1 MKHLLSLILLFG
13 ASLLTAQKV
22 DYKLYFV
29 NETVDLLENGRDFAQ
44 HPDFQD
50 HEFVDNQTF
59 RVVQFYKVPNDAT
72 MRQLAKDGVTLLDYL
87 PENAYIAAFAKN
99 IRYDFLQQYNIRS
112 VSKMHEFWKINAAL
126 LPSVKNDWA
135 MHGES
140 MEIMVQFH
148 ASLNYKNCIAAL
160 QNQHIEITKDFPSR
174 NYVFLKI
181 KINNIRSL
189 ASLPFVAHLDM
200 LPAPGEP
207 EDNDSRALHD
217 SNQLDNEY
225 MNDLRINGEGI
236 NVQIRDD
243 GKIGP
248 HIDFAGRVT
257 NMSRYNGPTEHGDMV
272 TGSSGGAGNLDPR
285 YKGIATG
292 AHFYVTD
299 YDQSFTDT
307 TIGLHKRNN
316 VLITNTS
323 YTDGCNKYTN
333 ISQTIDYQLRTNP
346 TLTHILSAGNNNG
359 EGVVKNCG
367 YGAGNQ
373 WGNITGGHKQGKNCI
388 TAANIDD
395 NLDINAS
402 SSRGPAHDGRLK
414 PEVSAHGTNVNM
426 TMPNNTYTVN
436 SGTSFSAPIVA
447 GIMAV
452 MHQAYHLEN
461 QGKDPN
467 ATLMKAIL
475 LNSATEI
482 GNYGP
487 DYKFG
492 WGIANVQRAVDLIQ
506 NQQYKQDSVAQDE
519 EKIITIKMPTNIKL
533 AKVMLVWN
541 DFEAN
546 PGVRKALV
554 NDLDLKVIAPDG
566 KEILAYVLD
575 PTPKEANLNA
585 LAKKGRDSLN
595 NVEQVAIENPTPDAE
610 YKVVI
615 KGYKMPKGKQEFFLA
630 FDYYEDVFK
639 QVDVK
644 KEGYLQ
650 GEILPIHWTTNGNDT
665 SFVNISFSSDNGEKW
680 TFVKRVNIN
689 QKYHYFTLPK
699 INTDKAKFKYEVG
712 GKTHLS
718 SNFSIC
724 AAAPALNFT
733 KICPDSMSIEWS
745 PLTAPV
751 SYEIMTLGEKY
762 MQPIGKT
769 KTTKIT
775 IATPPNFWK
784 STQNWFTIRT
794 IFDSSGMIG
803 RRRNAVSIPNQLKN
817 CPLQLDLS
825 LTRINSPQANYSSQC
840 SPFLTDSVSI
850 SLKNVGLDS
859 ITEGAIY
866 YQIDNEP
873 VVKQDIA
880 FNLKK
885 LEAKN
890 FSFQPKVNI
899 GGIGKKT
906 LKVWTSLTDGDQFRF
921 NDTLVRTIE
930 HNLLN
935 ISDFSE
941 KLGYNQNFNSIKTRY
956 PYAWGSTFTTNDN
969 MTWDSVFTVSA
980 NGGRSKMMAI
990 DFTSAANNA
999 TDELYTAPVTIDST
1013 AITPYLLFD
1022 VAYGFA
1028 TDNFTDRLKVLVSED
1043 CERSNQKLLVE
1054 LKGKRLSTL
1063 NSQTPLWSP
1072 AKAEHWRTEAL
1083 DLSAYKG
1090 KKITISFLAE
1100 SRQNS
1105 VLYLDNVRFQ
1115 NYIPVKP
1122 IAAISAI
1129 DSVICLGDTIFYSAA
1144 NRDPSFNYSWTF
1156 QGGSP
1161 STAIGAGPIRVI
1173 YNISSNNTS
1182 VALTQ
1187 TNSVGTSTASIS
1199 KITILKLATA
1209 KFTAL
1214 SEDLKVT
1221 LTNQSTEATD
1231 YLWEFGDGTTSTE
1244 NSPIHE
1250 YAKAGSYTITLNSS
1264 NKCNTSKATRK
1275 VNMTSIAVNDIFEKL
1290 SAEIQPN
1297 PNDGNFDLVIDNQ
1310 VVEEVKIKISDVAGK
1325 EISSKNYTLQEGI
1338 SRLKSAVSLPA
1349 GLYIMTITSKDRQGT
1364 LKFVVK

>member
-1 MKHLLSLILLFG
+1 MKHLITLVLLFG
-13 ASLLTAQKV
+13 ASLLSAQKV
-22 DYKLYFV
+22 DYNLYFT
-29 NETVDLLENGRDFAQ
+29 NETLLLAENGRDFAQ

-50 HEFVDNQTF
+50 NEFIDNQTF
-59 RVVQFYKVPNDAT
+59 RVVQFYKIPNDAT

-99 IRYDFLQQYNIRS
+99 IRYDFLQNYNIRS
-112 VSKMHEFWKINAAL
+112 VSKMRELSKINHAL

-135 MHGES
+135 MHGEES
-140 MEIMVQFH
+140 EIMIQFQS
-148 ASLNYKNCIAAL
+148 SLSYKSGIAAL
-160 QNQHIEITKDFPSR
+160 QNQDIKITKGFPSR
-174 NYVFLKI
+174 NYVFAKI
-181 KINNIRSL
+181 KINNIRAL
-189 ASLPFVAHLDM
+189 ASQPFVAHLDM
-200 LPAPGEP
+200 LPAAGEP
-207 EDNDSRALHD
+207 EDNDSRALHE

-225 MNDLRINGEGI
+225 MNDLRINGEGV
-236 NVQIRDD
+236 NVQVRDD
-243 GKIGP
+243 GMIGP
-248 HIDFAGRVT
+248 HIDFAGRMKNLT
-257 NMSRYNGPTEHGDMV
+257 RYNGSINHGDMV
-272 TGSSGGAGNLDPR
+272 TSSSGGAGNLNPR
-285 YKGIATG
+285 FKGIATG
-292 AHFYVTD
+292 AYYYITD

-307 TIGLHKRNN
+307 TIGLHKTNN

-323 YTDGCNKYTN
+323 YTDGCNRYTN

-346 TLTHILSAGNNNG
+346 NLTHVFSAGNNNG
-359 EGVVKNCG
+359 ADCG

-373 WGNITGGHKQGKNCI
+373 WGNVTGGHKQGKNCV
-388 TAANIDD
+388 AVANIDD
-395 NLDINAS
+395 NMAINTT

-414 PEVSAHGTNVNM
+414 PDVSAHGTDVNM
-426 TMPNNTYTVN
+426 TLPNNTYTVN
-436 SGTSFSAPIVA
+436 SGTSFSAPITA
-447 GIMAV
+447 GVLAV

-492 WGIANVQRAVDLIQ
+492 WGVANAQRAVDLIQ

-519 EKIITIKMPTNIKL
+519 EKIIKIKMPTNIKL

-546 PGVRKALV
+546 PGVKKALV
-554 NDLDLKVIAPDG
+554 NDLDLKVISPDG
-566 KEILAYVLD
+566 KEILPYVLD

-585 LAKKGRDSLN
+585 LAKRGRDSLN

-610 YKVVI
+610 YQVVI
-615 KGYKMPKGKQEFFLA
+615 KGYKMPKGKQAFYLA

-639 QVDVK
+639 PIDVK
-644 KEGYLQ
+644 KEGFVQ
-650 GEILPIHWTTNGNDT
+650 SEVMPIRWTTNGKDT
-665 SFVNISFSSDNGEKW
+665 SFVNISFSSDNGANW
-680 TFVKRVNIN
+680 TFVRKVNIN
-689 QKYHYFTLPK
+689 QTYHLFALPK
-699 INTDKAKFKYEVG
+699 VNTDKAKLKYDVA
-712 GKTHLS
+712 GKTYLS

-733 KICPDSMSIEWS
+733 KICPDSISVEWQA
-745 PLTAPV
+745 LTAPV

-769 KTTKIT
+769 KATKIT
-775 IATPPNFWK
+775 IPTPSNFWK
-784 STQNWFTIRT
+784 NTENWFTIRT

-803 RRRNAVSIPNQLKN
+803 RRRNAVSVPNQLKN

-825 LTRINSPQANYSSQC
+825 VSRINSPQATYNSQC
-840 SPFLTDSVSI
+840 TPFLTDSVSI

-859 ITEGAIY
+859 ISDGSIY
-866 YQIDNEP
+866 YQLDNEP
-873 VVKQDIA
+873 VVKQDVA

-885 LEAKN
+885 LEAKT
-890 FSFQPKVNI
+890 FVFQPKVNI
-899 GGIGKKT
+899 GGIGTKT
-906 LKVWTSLTDGDQFRF
+906 LKVWTSLLDGDQFRF
-921 NDTLVRTIE
+921 NDTLVRKIE
-930 HNLLN
+930 HNLLSIN
-935 ISDFSE
+935 GFSE
-941 KLGYNQNFNSIKTRY
+941 KFPYSQNFNTNATRY
-956 PYAWGSTFTTNDN
+956 PYAWGNTFTTNDN
-969 MTWDSVFTVSA
+969 MTWDSVFTVSS

-990 DFTSAANNA
+990 DFTASANNA

-1013 AITPYLLFD
+1013 ALTPYLLFD

-1028 TDNFTDRLKVLVSED
+1028 SDNFTDRLKVLVSD
-1043 CERSNQKLLVE
+1043 NCERSNQKLLVE
-1054 LKGKRLSTL
+1054 LKSKRLSTV
-1063 NSQTPLWSP
+1063 NSQTALWSP
-1072 AKAEHWRTEAL
+1072 SKASHWRTEAL

-1105 VLYLDNVRFQ
+1105 VLYLDNIRFQ
-1115 NYIPVKP
+1115 NYVPVKP
-1122 IAAISAI
+1122 IAAISAS
-1129 DSVICLGDTIFYSAA
+1129 DTAVCLGDTVFYSAA
-1144 NRDPSFNYSWTF
+1144 NRDPSFTYSWTF

-1161 STAIGAGPIRVI
+1161 GTAIGAGPFSVI
-1173 YNISSNNTS
+1173 YNVSSNNIS

-1187 TNSVGTSTASIS
+1187 TSTIGTSTATIS
-1199 KITILKLATA
+1199 KINVLKSALA

-1214 SEDLKVT
+1214 SQDLKVT
-1221 LTNQSTEATD
+1221 LTNQSTDATD
-1231 YLWEFGDGTTSTE
+1231 YLWDFGDGTTSTE
-1244 NSPIHE
+1244 KTPIHD
-1250 YAKAGSYTITLNSS
+1250 YAKAGSYTIVLNSS

-1275 VNMTSIAVNDIFEKL
+1275 VTMTSIAVKDIFEKL

-1338 SRLKSAVSLPA
+1338 SKLKTNLSLSP
-1349 GLYIMTITSKDRQGT
+1349 GLYLMTITSKERQGT
-1364 LKFVVK
+1364 LKFIVK